1 MTASR
6 RSLSS
11 PASRRRGITLPEMVM
26 SLVLTGLIA
35 TTALP
40 VLTGLLR
47 KTSIEGATTEVA
59 LVFTLARQ
67 RAILAGRDTG
77 VKWYAKDGDVVLTLY
92 EDGNGNGV
100 TTADIR
106 KGVDRLVA
114 GPFWMK
120 GKYPHV
126 SFSFLPDFRGLDPSG
141 NPIGNL
147 ADPIRFGRGD
157 ICTFAPDGQASPG
170 SVYLSNGVDRQSVV
184 RVSPASG
191 RIQIFDYDARKRRW
205 IRRA

>member
-1 MTASR
+1 MTAP
-6 RSLSS
+6 LSS
-11 PASRRRGITLPEMVM
+11 RSASAPAGRGITLPELVV
-26 SLVLTGLIA
+26 SLALTGMVLTA
-35 TTALP
+35 ALP
-40 VLTGLLR
+40 ALTGLLR

-77 VKWYAKDGDVVLTLY
+77 VKWYAKNGDVVLTLY

-114 GPFWMK
+114 GPYWMK

-126 SFSFLPDFRGLDPSG
+126 TFSFLPGFNGLDPSG

-147 ADPIRFGRGD
+147 SDPIRFGRGD
-157 ICTFAPDGQASPG
+157 ICTFAADGQASPG

-191 RIQIFDYDARKRRW
+191 RIQIFDYDRKKRKW